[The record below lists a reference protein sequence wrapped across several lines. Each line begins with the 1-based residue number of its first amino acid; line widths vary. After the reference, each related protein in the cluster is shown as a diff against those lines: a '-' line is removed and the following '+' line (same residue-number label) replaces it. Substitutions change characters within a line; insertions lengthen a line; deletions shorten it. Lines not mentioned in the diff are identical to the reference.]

1 MNKSSKFKI
10 IEESFL
16 FIDKIGWKEF
26 SIERFAEENKYKTS
40 EVKKFIGNKNDL
52 LIEFSK
58 MIDEKVEL
66 NIDIEEF
73 ENSDVK
79 DNIFELIM
87 MRFDAMTPF
96 KGGLKKIINEIKS
109 PIILKEISQNILVSM
124 DFYLEFSNAYDDT
137 IFDVIKKND
146 KRTYLIS
153 NINYANALSCFFF
166 RNIYRLKIITIERT
180 PIQELRHH
188 SSPIKLIKNMIK
200 MNF

>member
-26 SIERFAEENKYKTS
+26 SIERFAEDNKYKTS

-137 IFDVIKKND
+137 IFDTIKKKSLFLIYSYCFKAWLND
-146 KRTYLIS
+146 DSKELSKTMSELDRLL
-153 NINYANALSCFFF
+153 NYAEKFSKKAKDFLSF
-166 RNIYRLKIITIERT
+166 
-180 PIQELRHH
+180 
-188 SSPIKLIKNMIK
+188 
-200 MNF
+200 

>member
-1 MNKSSKFKI
+1 MNKLSKFKI

-26 SIERFAEENKYKTS
+26 SIQRFAEENNYKTS
-40 EVKKFIGNKNDL
+40 EVKNFIGNKNDL

-66 NIDIEEF
+66 NIHIEEF

-87 MRFDAMTPF
+87 MRFDALTPF
-96 KGGLKKIINEIKS
+96 KGGLKKIISEIKS

-137 IFDVIKKND
+137 IFDVIKKKSLFLIYSYCFKAWLND
-146 KRTYLIS
+146 DSKELSKTMSELDRLL
-153 NINYANALSCFFF
+153 NYAEKFSKKAKDFLSF
-166 RNIYRLKIITIERT
+166 
-180 PIQELRHH
+180 
-188 SSPIKLIKNMIK
+188 
-200 MNF
+200 

>member
-1 MNKSSKFKI
+1 MNKLSKFKI

-124 DFYLEFSNAYDDT
+124 DFYLEFSNAYDHT
-137 IFDVIKKND
+137 IFDVIKKKSLFLIYSYCFKAWLND
-146 KRTYLIS
+146 DSKELSKTMSELDRLL
-153 NINYANALSCFFF
+153 NYAEKFSKKAKDFLSF
-166 RNIYRLKIITIERT
+166 
-180 PIQELRHH
+180 
-188 SSPIKLIKNMIK
+188 
-200 MNF
+200 

>member
-1 MNKSSKFKI
+1 MNKLSKFKI

-16 FIDKIGWKEF
+16 FIGKIGWKEF
-26 SIERFAEENKYKTS
+26 SIERFAEENNYKTS
-40 EVKKFIGNKNDL
+40 EVKNFIGNKNDL

-66 NIDIEEF
+66 NINIEEF
-73 ENSDVK
+73 ENSNVK

-87 MRFDAMTPF
+87 MRFDVMTPF

-137 IFDVIKKND
+137 IFDVIKKKSLFLIYSYCFKVWLND
-146 KRTYLIS
+146 DSKELSKTMSELDRLL
-153 NINYANALSCFFF
+153 NYAEKFSKKAKDFLSF
-166 RNIYRLKIITIERT
+166 
-180 PIQELRHH
+180 
-188 SSPIKLIKNMIK
+188 
-200 MNF
+200 

>member
-1 MNKSSKFKI
+1 MNKLSKFKI

-26 SIERFAEENKYKTS
+26 SIERFAEENNYKTS
-40 EVKKFIGNKNDL
+40 EVKNFIGNKNDL

-66 NIDIEEF
+66 NINIEEF

-137 IFDVIKKND
+137 IFDVIKKKSLFLIYSYCFKVWLND
-146 KRTYLIS
+146 DSKELSKTMSELDRLL
-153 NINYANALSCFFF
+153 NYAEKFSKKAKDFLSF
-166 RNIYRLKIITIERT
+166 
-180 PIQELRHH
+180 
-188 SSPIKLIKNMIK
+188 
-200 MNF
+200 

>member
-1 MNKSSKFKI
+1 MNKLSKFKI

-26 SIERFAEENKYKTS
+26 SIERFAEENNYKTS
-40 EVKKFIGNKNDL
+40 EVKNFISNKNDL

-58 MIDEKVEL
+58 MIDEKVES
-66 NIDIEEF
+66 NINIEEF
-73 ENSDVK
+73 ENSNVK

-87 MRFDAMTPF
+87 MRFDVMTPF

-137 IFDVIKKND
+137 IFDVIKKKSLFLIYSYCFKVWLND
-146 KRTYLIS
+146 DSKELSKTMSELDRLL
-153 NINYANALSCFFF
+153 NYAEKFSKKAKDFLSF
-166 RNIYRLKIITIERT
+166 
-180 PIQELRHH
+180 
-188 SSPIKLIKNMIK
+188 
-200 MNF
+200 

>member
-1 MNKSSKFKI
+1 MNKLSKFKI

-26 SIERFAEENKYKTS
+26 SIERFAEENNYKTS
-40 EVKKFIGNKNDL
+40 EVKNFISNKNDL

-66 NIDIEEF
+66 NINIEEF

-137 IFDVIKKND
+137 IFDVIKKKSLFLIYSYCFKVWLND
-146 KRTYLIS
+146 DSKELSKTMSELDRLL
-153 NINYANALSCFFF
+153 NYAEKFSKKAKDFLSF
-166 RNIYRLKIITIERT
+166 
-180 PIQELRHH
+180 
-188 SSPIKLIKNMIK
+188 
-200 MNF
+200 

>member
-1 MNKSSKFKI
+1 MNKLSKFKI

-26 SIERFAEENKYKTS
+26 SIERFAEENNYKTS
-40 EVKKFIGNKNDL
+40 EVKNFISNKNDL

-66 NIDIEEF
+66 NINIEEF

-109 PIILKEISQNILVSM
+109 PIILKEISQNILVSI

-137 IFDVIKKND
+137 IFDVIKKKSLFLIYSYCFKVWLND
-146 KRTYLIS
+146 DSKELSKTMSELDRLL
-153 NINYANALSCFFF
+153 NYAEKFSKKAKDFLSF
-166 RNIYRLKIITIERT
+166 
-180 PIQELRHH
+180 
-188 SSPIKLIKNMIK
+188 
-200 MNF
+200 

>member
-73 ENSDVK
+73 KNSDVK

-96 KGGLKKIINEIKS
+96 KGGLKKIINEIKN

-124 DFYLEFSNAYDDT
+124 DFYLEFSNAYDDN
-137 IFDVIKKND
+137 IFDLIKKKSLFLIYSYCFKAWLND
-146 KRTYLIS
+146 DSKELSKTMSELDRLL
-153 NINYANALSCFFF
+153 NYAEKFSKKAKDFLSF
-166 RNIYRLKIITIERT
+166 
-180 PIQELRHH
+180 
-188 SSPIKLIKNMIK
+188 
-200 MNF
+200 

>member
-1 MNKSSKFKI
+1 MNKLSKFKI

-26 SIERFAEENKYKTS
+26 SIERFAEENNYKTS
-40 EVKKFIGNKNDL
+40 EVKNFISNKNDL

-66 NIDIEEF
+66 NINIEEF

-109 PIILKEISQNILVSM
+109 PIILKEISQNILVSIG
-124 DFYLEFSNAYDDT
+124 FYLEFSNAYDDT
-137 IFDVIKKND
+137 IFDVIKKKSLFLIYSYCFKVWLND
-146 KRTYLIS
+146 DSKELSKTMSELDRLL
-153 NINYANALSCFFF
+153 NYAEKFSKKAKDFLSF
-166 RNIYRLKIITIERT
+166 
-180 PIQELRHH
+180 
-188 SSPIKLIKNMIK
+188 
-200 MNF
+200 

>member
-66 NIDIEEF
+66 NIDKEEF
-73 ENSDVK
+73 ENTDVK
-79 DNIFELIM
+79 DNIFELLM

-96 KGGLKKIINEIKS
+96 KGGLKKIISEIKS

-137 IFDVIKKND
+137 IFDVIKKKSLFLIYSYCFKAWLND
-146 KRTYLIS
+146 DSKELSKTMSELDRLL
-153 NINYANALSCFFF
+153 NYAEKFSKKAKDFLSF
-166 RNIYRLKIITIERT
+166 
-180 PIQELRHH
+180 
-188 SSPIKLIKNMIK
+188 
-200 MNF
+200 

>member
-1 MNKSSKFKI
+1 MNKLSKFKI

-16 FIDKIGWKEF
+16 FIGKIGWKEF
-26 SIERFAEENKYKTS
+26 SIERFAEENNYKTS
-40 EVKKFIGNKNDL
+40 EVKNFIGNKNDL

-66 NIDIEEF
+66 NINIEEF

-124 DFYLEFSNAYDDT
+124 DFYLEFSSAYDDT
-137 IFDVIKKND
+137 IFDVIKKKSLFLIYSYCFKVWLND
-146 KRTYLIS
+146 DSKELSKTMSELDRLL
-153 NINYANALSCFFF
+153 NYAEKFSKKAKDFLSF
-166 RNIYRLKIITIERT
+166 
-180 PIQELRHH
+180 
-188 SSPIKLIKNMIK
+188 
-200 MNF
+200 

>member
-1 MNKSSKFKI
+1 MNKLSKFKI
-10 IEESFL
+10 IEESFF
-16 FIDKIGWKEF
+16 FIDKIGWEDF

-137 IFDVIKKND
+137 IFDVIKKKSLFLIYSYCFKAWLND
-146 KRTYLIS
+146 DSKELSKTMSELDRLL
-153 NINYANALSCFFF
+153 NYAEKFSKKAKDFLSF
-166 RNIYRLKIITIERT
+166 
-180 PIQELRHH
+180 
-188 SSPIKLIKNMIK
+188 
-200 MNF
+200 

>member
-1 MNKSSKFKI
+1 MNKLSKFKI
-10 IEESFL
+10 IEESFF
-16 FIDKIGWKEF
+16 FIEKIGWEEF
-26 SIERFAEENKYKTS
+26 SMERFAAENKYKTS
-40 EVKKFIGNKNDL
+40 EIKNLISNKNDL

-87 MRFDAMTPF
+87 MRFDALTPF
-96 KGGLKKIINEIKS
+96 KGGLKKIIYEIKS

-137 IFDVIKKND
+137 IFDVIKKKSLFLIYSYCFKAWLND
-146 KRTYLIS
+146 DSKELSKTMSELDRLL
-153 NINYANALSCFFF
+153 NYAEKFSRKAKDFLSF
-166 RNIYRLKIITIERT
+166 
-180 PIQELRHH
+180 
-188 SSPIKLIKNMIK
+188 
-200 MNF
+200 

>member
-1 MNKSSKFKI
+1 MNKLSKFKI
-10 IEESFL
+10 IEESFF
-16 FIDKIGWKEF
+16 FIEKIGWEEF
-26 SIERFAEENKYKTS
+26 SMERFAAENKYKTS
-40 EVKKFIGNKNDL
+40 EIKNLISNKNDL

-87 MRFDAMTPF
+87 MRFDALTPF
-96 KGGLKKIINEIKS
+96 KGGLKKIIYEIKS

-137 IFDVIKKND
+137 IFDVIKKKSLFLIYSYCFKAWLND
-146 KRTYLIS
+146 DSKELSKTMSELDRLL
-153 NINYANALSCFFF
+153 NYAEKFSKKAKDFLSF
-166 RNIYRLKIITIERT
+166 
-180 PIQELRHH
+180 
-188 SSPIKLIKNMIK
+188 
-200 MNF
+200 

>member
-137 IFDVIKKND
+137 IFDVIKKKSLFLIYSYCFKAWLND
-146 KRTYLIS
+146 DSKELSKTMSELDRLL
-153 NINYANALSCFFF
+153 NYAEKFSKKAKDFLSF
-166 RNIYRLKIITIERT
+166 
-180 PIQELRHH
+180 
-188 SSPIKLIKNMIK
+188 
-200 MNF
+200 

>member
-1 MNKSSKFKI
+1 MNTSSKFKI

-137 IFDVIKKND
+137 IFDVIKKKSLFLIYSYCFKAWLND
-146 KRTYLIS
+146 DSKELSKTMSELDRLL
-153 NINYANALSCFFF
+153 NYAEKFSKKAKDFLSF
-166 RNIYRLKIITIERT
+166 
-180 PIQELRHH
+180 
-188 SSPIKLIKNMIK
+188 
-200 MNF
+200 

>member
-66 NIDIEEF
+66 NIDLEEF
-73 ENSDVK
+73 KNSDVK

-96 KGGLKKIINEIKS
+96 KGGLKKIINEIKN
-109 PIILKEISQNILVSM
+109 PIILKEISQNILASM

-137 IFDVIKKND
+137 LFDIIKKKSLFLIYSYCFKAWLND
-146 KRTYLIS
+146 DSKELSKTMSELDRLL
-153 NINYANALSCFFF
+153 NYAEKFSKKARNFLSF
-166 RNIYRLKIITIERT
+166 
-180 PIQELRHH
+180 
-188 SSPIKLIKNMIK
+188 
-200 MNF
+200 